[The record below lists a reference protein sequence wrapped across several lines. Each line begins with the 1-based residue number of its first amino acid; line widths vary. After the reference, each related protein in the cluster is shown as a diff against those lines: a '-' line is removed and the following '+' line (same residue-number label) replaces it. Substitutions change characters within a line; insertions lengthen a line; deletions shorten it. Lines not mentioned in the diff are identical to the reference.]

1 MTSVHPT
8 SSIEPVPES
17 TATLNAASSDVP
29 ASKQDTIVDPSRATT
44 PEDQAIA
51 NDASKSLSPAKTLDS
66 TNTPPPRKLT
76 GAMSAHHHHNQQN
89 ENSAAAAAAATATPN
104 SASSASS
111 AHVSAESA
119 AALVK
124 TPALSNGAAAGLTPI
139 LPQPQNGQS
148 QSAQQQVN
156 IIQLSPSSMATA
168 TPARRARS
176 EAVTPTFT
184 SSLGGRPPNPVPVQ
198 QRMLQSTFSVSTYGA
213 PAGPISGGAIGS
225 FSSKPPPPPSP
236 KVDRSDEVITGIY
249 TATYSGISVFEM
261 MVHGIAVMRRRHDSS
276 LNATQILKVAG
287 VDKSK
292 RTKILEREIL
302 IGTHEKVQ
310 GGYGK
315 YQGTWIPYE
324 RGVDLCK
331 QYSVFDVLQPLLEF
345 DAANN
350 GMENTPTKEQ
360 AMAARRKRITQYQ
373 PLHLAPPSTSSVLS
387 FTNPLQVSG
396 GLNTPL
402 SHLASEALTN
412 LGKATRSDTV
422 SSPIASFSHQT
433 DDTPLSARHTLSVP
447 VSNSRSEANTEPP
460 SRKKQRKES
469 SPPPFNPSPPPTV
482 TTTMSTLTEDDNFE
496 IDENA
501 VASTSTPLKPL
512 DIENTP
518 NFENSKLA
526 ITQVFVSTEN
536 TNLVDI
542 LGGEDK
548 LESIDL
554 DVPIDD
560 LQHTALHWA
569 SVLGRISL
577 VKDLIKYGANI
588 LRGNY
593 AGETGLIR
601 AVLVTNNFDGQ
612 FFPQLLDLLYPAIP
626 LVDNFGRSVLHHIA
640 LTAGIKGRS
649 DASIYY
655 LSSLLK
661 WIDTRGSKNKESRL
675 SMSRFI
681 QDVVNAQD
689 KNGDTA
695 LNIAARVGD
704 KNIAQLLLEVGADAT
719 IPNRAG
725 LRPTDFGILIDGEK
739 RSDNNEP
746 QTPVGP
752 TTASLPAVPR
762 PDHSIQGYKEDQSEV
777 IESIKSLITETETVF
792 AAEYKKSN
800 DEIQKMHQEL
810 RESNQQL
817 EAKKKKLERLKT
829 LSDTIVR
836 DKQRAANLERAL
848 EEEEAN
854 FKAEEERHGR
864 TSQSMIYNKPQGS
877 PDEPYVIQS
886 IQKSHTH
893 IKANNESSVTHALI
907 RNAVAQDIKTNP
919 QKYQDLPSHATLKAR
934 VLAYREN
941 ERRLLAFTDDLR
953 GRSAELEQKFRRIVA
968 QCASI
973 KEDQVDSLLE
983 GLVQAVESDPGE
995 VDLSRV
1001 AGFLRKVDDGV
1012 TF

>member
-1 MTSVHPT
+1 MQQVS
-8 SSIEPVPES
+8 ES
-17 TATLNAASSDVP
+17 TPTLNANSVP

-44 PEDQAIA
+44 PEDQSSVDSAP
-51 NDASKSLSPAKTLDS
+51 KSIMPEETLSSTTTL
-66 TNTPPPRKLT
+66 PPRKLT
-76 GAMSAHHHHNQQN
+76 GAHHNNNQHN
-89 ENSAAAAAAATATPN
+89 ETATAIINSAAT
-104 SASSASS
+104 S
-111 AHVSAESA
+111 AHSPAESTIA
-119 AALVK
+119 APVK
-124 TPALSNGAAAGLTPI
+124 ASTSDTITTVSKPI
-139 LPQPQNGQS
+139 LPQLHSS
-148 QSAQQQVN
+148 QMQPTQEQIN
-156 IIQLSPSSMATA
+156 IIQLSPSSMTA
-168 TPARRARS
+168 TPARRTRS

-198 QRMLQSTFSVSTYGA
+198 QRMLQSTFSVSTYGS

-249 TATYSGISVFEM
+249 TATYSGIPVFEM

-331 QYSVFDVLQPLLEF
+331 QYSVFDLLQPLLEF
-345 DAANN
+345 DAANH

-402 SHLASEALTN
+402 SHLANEALTN
-412 LGKATRSDTV
+412 LGKANRSDTI
-422 SSPIASFSHQT
+422 SSPVASSSFYQT
-433 DDTPLSARHTLSVP
+433 DDTSLSARHTLSMP
-447 VSNSRSEANTEPP
+447 ISNSRSEAITDGPVP
-460 SRKKQRKES
+460 KKLRKEYS
-469 SPPPFNPSPPPTV
+469 TTV
-482 TTTMSTLTEDDNFE
+482 LIEDDHFE
-496 IDENA
+496 IDEDA

-526 ITQVFVSTEN
+526 ITQVFVGTEN
-536 TNLVDI
+536 MKLVDI

-548 LESIDL
+548 LESVDL

-569 SVLGRISL
+569 SVLARISL

-601 AVLVTNNFDGQ
+601 AVLVTNNSDVLS
-612 FFPQLLDLLYPAIP
+612 FPQLLDLLYPAIP

-649 DASIYY
+649 DASKYY
-655 LSSLLK
+655 LTCLLE
-661 WIDTRGSKNKESRL
+661 WIAKRGSKNKNGKL
-675 SMSRFI
+675 SMTRFV
-681 QDVVNAQD
+681 QDVVNSQD

-695 LNIAARVGD
+695 LNIAARVGN
-704 KNIAQLLLEVGADAT
+704 KNIVQQLLEIGADAS

-725 LRPTDFGILIDGEK
+725 LRPTDFGIHIENEKHGE
-739 RSDNNEP
+739 NNEP
-746 QTPVGP
+746 QTPMAP
-752 TTASLPAVPR
+752 ALTTPLPLGR
-762 PDHSIQGYKEDQSEV
+762 HNDHSIVNQDHKEDRSEV
-777 IESIKSLITETETVF
+777 VESIKSLITEVETVF
-792 AAEYKKSN
+792 AAEYKTRD
-800 DEIQKMHQEL
+800 DEIRKMHQDL
-810 RESNQQL
+810 RASNQQL
-817 EAKKKKLERLKT
+817 EANKKKLERLKN
-829 LSDTIVR
+829 LSDTIVQ

-848 EEEEAN
+848 QKEEAI
-854 FKAEEERHGR
+854 FKAEEERQGR
-864 TSQSMIYNKPQGS
+864 TNMDISYEKPQDS
-877 PDEPYVIQS
+877 PDEPYVIRS
-886 IQKSHTH
+886 IENSHTH
-893 IKANNESSVTHALI
+893 IKANNESSITHVLI
-907 RNAVAQDIKTNP
+907 RSAVAQDIKANP
-919 QKYQDLPSHATLKAR
+919 HKYKDLPSHAALQAR

-941 ERRLLAFTDDLR
+941 ERRLVAFAGELR

-1001 AGFLRKVDDGV
+1001 AGFLRKVDDGG

>member
-8 SSIEPVPES
+8 SSIEPES
-17 TATLNAASSDVP
+17 TATLNAVSCDVP

-66 TNTPPPRKLT
+66 TNTPPPLPRKLT
-76 GAMSAHHHHNQQN
+76 GAISSHHHHNQRI
-89 ENSAAAAAAATATPN
+89 ENFTAATATPN
-104 SASSASS
+104 SMSSESS

-119 AALVK
+119 AAL
-124 TPALSNGAAAGLTPI
+124 SNGIAVALTPI

-422 SSPIASFSHQT
+422 SSPAASSSSHQT
-433 DDTPLSARHTLSVP
+433 DDAPLSARHTLSVP
-447 VSNSRSEANTEPP
+447 VSNSRSEANTEGP

-469 SPPPFNPSPPPTV
+469 SPSLPPPTSITN
-482 TTTMSTLTEDDNFE
+482 TTTTTTLIEDDHFE
-496 IDENA
+496 IDEDA
-501 VASTSTPLKPL
+501 VASTLTPLKPL

-601 AVLVTNNFDGQ
+601 AVLVTNNFDGR
-612 FFPQLLDLLYPAIP
+612 FFSKLLDLLYPAIP

-661 WIDTRGSKNKESRL
+661 WIYTRGSRNKESKL
-675 SMSRFI
+675 SLGRFI

-739 RSDNNEP
+739 RSDKNEP
-746 QTPVGP
+746 QTPVAP
-752 TTASLPAVPR
+752 LTTSLPAASR
-762 PDHSIQGYKEDQSEV
+762 PDHSIQGYKEDQGEV
-777 IESIKSLITETETVF
+777 VESIKSLITEIETVF
-792 AAEYKKSN
+792 AAEYKKIN
-800 DEIQKMHQEL
+800 DEIQKMREEL

-817 EAKKKKLERLKT
+817 EAKKKKLEKLKN

-836 DKQRAANLERAL
+836 DKQRATNLERAL

-864 TSQSMIYNKPQGS
+864 TSQTMVYSKSQGS

-919 QKYQDLPSHATLKAR
+919 HKYQDLPSHAALKAR

-941 ERRLLAFTDDLR
+941 ERRLVAFTGELR

>member
-1 MTSVHPT
+1 
-8 SSIEPVPES
+8 
-17 TATLNAASSDVP
+17 
-29 ASKQDTIVDPSRATT
+29 
-44 PEDQAIA
+44 
-51 NDASKSLSPAKTLDS
+51 
-66 TNTPPPRKLT
+66 
-76 GAMSAHHHHNQQN
+76 
-89 ENSAAAAAAATATPN
+89 
-104 SASSASS
+104 
-111 AHVSAESA
+111 
-119 AALVK
+119 
-124 TPALSNGAAAGLTPI
+124 
-139 LPQPQNGQS
+139 
-148 QSAQQQVN
+148 
-156 IIQLSPSSMATA
+156 MATA

-249 TATYSGISVFEM
+249 TATYSGIPVFEM

-412 LGKATRSDTV
+412 LGKANRSDTISSPNV
-422 SSPIASFSHQT
+422 SSSSHQT
-433 DDTPLSARHTLSVP
+433 DDAPLSARHTLSVP
-447 VSNSRSEANTEPP
+447 VSNSRSEASTEGP

-469 SPPPFNPSPPPTV
+469 SPPLPPPPTNV
-482 TTTMSTLTEDDNFE
+482 TTTTTTTTVIEDDHFE

-501 VASTSTPLKPL
+501 IASASTPLKPL

-526 ITQVFVSTEN
+526 ITQVFVSTET

-548 LESIDL
+548 LESVDL

-577 VKDLIKYGANI
+577 VKDLIKYGANV

-601 AVLVTNNFDGQ
+601 AVLVTNNFDGLS
-612 FFPQLLDLLYPAIP
+612 FPKLLDLLYPAIP

-640 LTAGIKGRS
+640 LTAGIMGRS

-655 LSSLLK
+655 LSTLLK
-661 WIDTRGSKNKESRL
+661 WIETRGSRNKESKL
-675 SMSRFI
+675 SLSRFI

-704 KNIAQLLLEVGADAT
+704 KNIAQLLLEVEADAT

-746 QTPVGP
+746 QTPMAP
-752 TTASLPAVPR
+752 TTTLLPAASR

-800 DEIQKMHQEL
+800 EEIYKMHQDL
-810 RESNQQL
+810 RECNHQL
-817 EAKKKKLERLKT
+817 DAKKKKLEKLKT

-836 DKQRAANLERAL
+836 EKQRAANLERAL
-848 EEEEAN
+848 EEEDAN

-864 TSQSMIYNKPQGS
+864 TSQTMVYTQPQGF

-907 RNAVAQDIKTNP
+907 RNAMAQDIKANP
-919 QKYQDLPSHATLKAR
+919 HKYQDLPSHATLKAR

-941 ERRLLAFTDDLR
+941 ERRLVAFTGELR

-1012 TF
+1012 SF